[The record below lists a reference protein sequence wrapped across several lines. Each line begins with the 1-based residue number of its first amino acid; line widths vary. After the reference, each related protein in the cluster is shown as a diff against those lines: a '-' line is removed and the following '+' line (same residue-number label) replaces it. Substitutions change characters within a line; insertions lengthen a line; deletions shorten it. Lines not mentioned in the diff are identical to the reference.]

1 MANKNLTNAKKA
13 KNDEFYT
20 QLSDIE
26 KELKHY
32 KKHFKDKVVYCNC
45 DSEDSNF
52 FKYFASNFN
61 LLGLKKLIAT
71 SYKQNQK
78 STKIVINELKD
89 YNNDGAIN
97 IGDVKYLLKNDK
109 NTKITME
116 GDGDFRSDECVKLL
130 KEADIV
136 VTNPPFSLFREFI
149 AQLMEYN
156 KKFLV
161 IGSMN
166 AITYK
171 DVFKLIKNNKL
182 WLGVSYPKNFKQ
194 PDGSLKKFG
203 NINWYTN
210 LQHNKRNQKLNLTE
224 DFDIEKYPMYDN
236 YNAIEVARTNNIPKN
251 YNGAMGVPISFL
263 NKYNPNQFE
272 ILGADFDIHNGDLG
286 YLKVKD
292 WKGKV
297 DRGYING
304 KRIYSRIIIRHK

>member
-1 MANKNLTNAKKA
+1 MANKNLTNAKSA

-20 QLSDIE
+20 QLKDIE
-26 KELKHY
+26 NELQHY
-32 KKHFKDKVVYCNC
+32 TTHFKDKVIYCNA
-45 DSEDSNF
+45 DDPNWSKF
-52 FKYFASNFN
+52 YKYFYDNFN
-61 LLGLKKLIAT
+61 KLQLKKLIST
-71 SYKQNQK
+71 FYSKQKSYKTIYENGKVTQ
-78 STKIVINELKD
+78 IELTG
-89 YNNDGAIN
+89 N
-97 IGDVKYLLKNDK
+97 
-109 NTKITME
+109 
-116 GDGDFRSDECVKLL
+116 GDFRSEECIDIL
-130 KEADIV
+130 KEVDII
-136 VTNPPFSLFREFI
+136 VTNPPFSLFREFV

-166 AITYK
+166 SITYK
-171 DVFKLIKNNKL
+171 EIFPLIKNSDI
-182 WLGVSYPKNFKQ
+182 WLGVNKPIKFEIPYIPTQAGAEKLKNGNHLVK
-194 PDGSLKKFG
+194 LG

-236 YNAIEVARTNNIPKN
+236 YNAIEVSRTNNIPKN

-272 ILGADFDIHNGDLG
+272 ILGADFEIQNGDLS

-304 KRIYSRIIIRHK
+304 KRIYSRIIIKHK

>member
-1 MANKNLTNAKKA
+1 MANKNLTNAKSA

-20 QLSDIE
+20 QLKDIE
-26 KELKHY
+26 NELQHY
-32 KKHFKDKVVYCNC
+32 TTHFKDKVIYCNA
-45 DSEDSNF
+45 DDPNWSKF
-52 FKYFASNFN
+52 YKYFYDNFN
-61 LLGLKKLIAT
+61 KLQLKKLIST
-71 SYKQNQK
+71 FYSKQKSYKTIYENGKVTQ
-78 STKIVINELKD
+78 IELTG
-89 YNNDGAIN
+89 N
-97 IGDVKYLLKNDK
+97 
-109 NTKITME
+109 
-116 GDGDFRSDECVKLL
+116 GDFRSEECIDIL
-130 KEADIV
+130 KEVDII
-136 VTNPPFSLFREFI
+136 VTNPPFSLFREFV

-171 DVFKLIKNNKL
+171 EIFPLIKNSDI
-182 WLGVSYPKNFKQ
+182 WLGVNKPIKFEIPYIPTQAGAEKLKNGNHLVK
-194 PDGSLKKFG
+194 LG

-236 YNAIEVARTNNIPKN
+236 YNAIEVSRTNNIPKN

-272 ILGADFDIHNGDLG
+272 ILGADFEIQNGDLS

-304 KRIYSRIIIRHK
+304 KRIYSRIIIKHK